1 MRQAALQE
9 LLGSSLFGLQVL
21 EADGDCFYS
30 AVSRGLDNG
39 TTKEALRDLVASSL
53 THEMFENYK
62 AIAFMDGYEW
72 AGLCESLAD
81 LQDMVRRPKKVW
93 ADENAI
99 NAISNGCC
107 GVSVLMI
114 DEEGVEGSG
123 GSGRRRARDGSGSG
137 QSSKFVKRGSFAD
150 DDIVIMVCRSRRQ
163 HFNLVTYSGVPN
175 LGLARDLPQGIRGLF
190 TLSSQPLVTME
201 EERDDGGKYNES
213 KRQKPV

>member
-1 MRQAALQE
+1 MRQAALVE

-53 THEMFENYK
+53 TDEMFENYK

-72 AGLCESLAD
+72 AGLCESLED
-81 LQDMVRRPKKVW
+81 LQDMVRRSKKVW

-99 NAISNGCC
+99 NTISNGCL
-107 GVSVLMI
+107 GVSILII
-114 DEEGVEGSG
+114 DEEGVEGVG
-123 GSGRRRARDGSGSG
+123 GSGRRRAREVSG
-137 QSSKFVKRGSFAD
+137 QSSKFVKRGSFAE
-150 DDIVIMVCRSRRQ
+150 DDIVIMLCRSRRQ
-163 HFNLVTYSGVPN
+163 HFNLVTFSGGPN
-175 LGLARDLPQGIRGLF
+175 LGLARDLSEGIRGLF
-190 TLSSQPLVTME
+190 TLSSQPPETKE
-201 EERDDGGKYNES
+201 EEKDDGVKNQS